1 MLSGIAR
8 HFEHGGPVLA
18 TPAMAIVNRT
28 ATMSDT
34 SLRTTAAATG
44 RLGRLV
50 QRARSDGI
58 SAVARHLRIVAMQRG
73 HDVAERFLVRGAD
86 PTRGKR
92 ELSELTITSTNAAAG
107 VHYLPTPWAVL
118 TAIHNALPIDPAEWT
133 LLDLG
138 AGRGRAVLS
147 AAERPYARVVGV
159 EFAAE
164 LAAEARAAIAA
175 AGYSAPRVDIV
186 EGDAAAV
193 ALPPGPLVVF
203 LFNPFGPAVLRPVLA
218 ALARQPAPVLVVYVN
233 PVHEA
238 ILAGHPAF
246 TRVGLRLAD
255 RIRLGLMSPYRVSL
269 FATDR
274 AWT

>member
-1 MLSGIAR
+1 MPNTTL
-8 HFEHGGPVLA
+8 
-18 TPAMAIVNRT
+18 RT
-28 ATMSDT
+28 AP
-34 SLRTTAAATG
+34 AATG

-58 SAVARHLRIVAMQRG
+58 SALARHLRIVAMQRG
-73 HDVAERFLVRGAD
+73 HDVAEQFLIGGAD

-92 ELSELTITSTNAAAG
+92 ELSELTITSTNASAG

-118 TAIHNALPIDPAEWT
+118 TAIHNALPIDPTEWT
-133 LLDLG
+133 FLDLG
-138 AGRGRAVLS
+138 TGRGRAVLS

-193 ALPPGPLVVF
+193 ALPPGQLVVF
-203 LFNPFGPAVLRPVLA
+203 LFNPFGPVVLRPVLA
-218 ALARQPAPVLVVYVN
+218 ALARHPAPVLVVYVN

-238 ILAGHPAF
+238 ILANHPAF

-269 FATDR
+269 FSTDR
-274 AWT
+274 ART